1 MPDTP
6 SSGADEPAELAQG
19 AYTGLHTAM
28 PRHSHLRDAG
38 QHATHRVSEME
49 LFFDLVFVFAVT
61 QLSHYL
67 LDHHTIAGALETL
80 AMFLAV
86 WWAWVYTAWATNW
99 LDPDRPLVR
108 LELVIVMLF
117 SLVLSSAI
125 PGAFGDYG
133 LHFAL
138 AYVVIQVGRT
148 AYTAWAK
155 GEWERDGSKNMTRA
169 TLYFVASAP
178 LWVAGGLD
186 EDPTLRLAWWTAAL
200 AVDYAGPL
208 LFFAVPGLG
217 RSTPQ
222 DWSISGAHMAE
233 RCALFIIISLGEGI
247 LVTGATFVELKPSWQ
262 AILAVLS
269 AFLGSVAMWWIYF
282 DVGARRGSELIEHDR
297 TPGLIGR
304 AAYTYGH
311 IPIVAGIIVLAV
323 ADEQVLTHPTG
334 HSGPLTIGSLF
345 GGAFLFIGGTMVFKR
360 LTSGQSWWPLS
371 HLAGLGLF
379 SLYGLWAFA
388 VRPEPLL
395 VHTMATALFIVI
407 AVWEWGSFHGGWVE
421 RWSRFRKAK
430 RTP

>member
-1 MPDTP
+1 M
-6 SSGADEPAELAQG
+6 GAKS
-19 AYTGLHTAM
+19 GLHAAM
-28 PRHSHLRDAG
+28 PRHSHLRHTGEHLA
-38 QHATHRVSEME
+38 HRVSAME

-67 LDHHTIAGALETL
+67 LGHHTIAGALRTL

-99 LDPDRPLVR
+99 LDPDRPPVR
-108 LELVIVMLF
+108 LKLAIVMLF

-138 AYVVIQVGRT
+138 AYVAIQVGRT

-155 GEWERDGSKNMTRA
+155 GEWERGSSKNLTRA
-169 TLYFVASAP
+169 TIYFIVSAP
-178 LWVAGGLD
+178 LWIAGGVD
-186 EDPTLRLAWWTAAL
+186 EDPTHRLAWWAAAL
-200 AVDYAGPL
+200 AVEYAGPL
-208 LFFAVPGLG
+208 LFFVVPGLG
-217 RSTPQ
+217 RSTPEE
-222 DWSISGAHMAE
+222 WNISGAHMAE

-247 LVTGATFVELKPSWQ
+247 LVTGATFAELKPSWP
-262 AILAVLS
+262 AILAFLS
-269 AFLGSVAMWWIYF
+269 AFLASVAMWWIYF

-323 ADEQVLTHPTG
+323 ADEQVLIHPTG
-334 HSGPLTIGSLF
+334 HSEPFLITSLL

-360 LTSGQSWWPLS
+360 LTSGQGWWPLS
-371 HLAGLGLF
+371 HLVGLGLF
-379 SLYGLWAFA
+379 ALYGLWALA
-388 VRPEPLL
+388 VPPEPLL
-395 VHTMATALFIVI
+395 LHAVATALFIVI

-421 RWSRFRKAK
+421 RWTRLRKAK
-430 RTP
+430 GKSR

>member
-1 MPDTP
+1 MLAL
-6 SSGADEPAELAQG
+6 GGQNEELADRPKS
-19 AYTGLHTAM
+19 GLHAAM

-38 QHATHRVSEME
+38 EHAAHRVSEME

-67 LDHHTIAGALETL
+67 LDHHTLAGALETL
-80 AMFLAV
+80 SMFLAV

-99 LDPDRPLVR
+99 LDPDRPPVR
-108 LELVIVMLF
+108 LKLTIVMLL

-138 AYVVIQVGRT
+138 AYVAIQIGRT

-155 GEWERDGSKNMTRA
+155 GEWVRGGSKNLTRA
-169 TLYFVASAP
+169 TLYFIVSAP
-178 LWVAGGLD
+178 LWISGGLD
-186 EDPTLRLAWWTAAL
+186 PDPTLRLAWWAAAL
-200 AVDYAGPL
+200 VVDYAGPL

-217 RSTPQ
+217 RSQPQ
-222 DWSISGAHMAE
+222 EWTISGAHMAE

-247 LVTGATFVELKPSWQ
+247 LVTGATFAKLEPSWP
-262 AILAVLS
+262 AILAFLS

-282 DVGARRGSELIEHDR
+282 DVGARRGSALIEHDR

-334 HSGPLTIGSLF
+334 QSAPLLISSLL
-345 GGAFLFIGGTMVFKR
+345 GGAFLFIGGTMAFKW
-360 LTSGQSWWPLS
+360 LTSGQGLWPLS
-371 HLAGLGLF
+371 HLVGLGLF
-379 SLYGLWAFA
+379 ALHGLWALA
-388 VRPEPLL
+388 VHPPPLL
-395 VHTMATALFIVI
+395 LHAVTTVVFVVI

-421 RWSRFRKAK
+421 RWARLRTAK
-430 RTP
+430 RKTR